1 MVFILSCLPKIND
14 GVYMINPNGCE
25 SIGTYWIAIFIKND
39 LTTYLITLELYI
51 FQQKLKSL

>member
-14 GVYMINPNGCE
+14 GVYMINPNGCK